1 MNFSVFNP
9 NNEKLLVLVPYRV
22 VMMHTS
28 MRSQLGG
35 DEKFH
40 NYPKKSAP
48 EFQISARSAT
58 AKINLKSGDKSHTSI
73 YFLFAIYDTVWVS

>member
-9 NNEKLLVLVPYRV
+9 NNEKLLVFVPYRV

-35 DEKFH
+35 CEKFR

-48 EFQISARSAT
+48 EFQIFVRSAT
-58 AKINLKSGDKSHTSI
+58 AKINFKITDKDKVTQ
-73 YFLFAIYDTVWVS
+73 